1 MSDQREG
8 FLFYRSFYEAI
19 HSLPKK
25 DRLAAYEAVIE
36 YALNGTEP
44 ELSGAPAAVF
54 TLAKPNLD
62 ASKRK
67 AESGKRGGMA
77 RSKPEA
83 NCKQNV
89 SKPEAIKDK
98 GLRIKDEG
106 QGIKD
111 EGVTPVVPCGGHS
124 AVISAYRNRIN
135 PSASQYS
142 LDELTAYAQ
151 AMGDDVC
158 LRAMDIA
165 LDAKAANWNYV
176 RGILRKWQAKGVK
189 CLADIERL
197 DKKPDTRQSVGKFGK
212 GPVCSDYSAPDAGAR
227 LRSDMDKLKLWAEM
241 AGGESG

>member
-1 MSDQREG
+1 MSDRREG

-25 DRLAAYEAVIE
+25 DRLSAYEAVIE

-67 AESGKRGGMA
+67 AESGKKGGMA
-77 RSKPEA
+77 RSKLEA
-83 NCKQNV
+83 NVKQNA

-106 QGIKD
+106 REMKD
-111 EGVTPVVPCGGHS
+111 EGGTHIVPCGGYS
-124 AVISAYRNRIN
+124 MVISAYLDRIN
-135 PSASQYS
+135 PSASQTS
-142 LDELTAYAQ
+142 LEELSVFSEE
-151 AMGDDVC
+151 MGQEVC

-165 LDAKAANWNYV
+165 LDSKKATWPYI
-176 RGILRKWQAKGVK
+176 RGILRKWQSLGVK

-197 DKKPDTRQSVGKFGK
+197 DKKPETQKSGGNPGK
-212 GPVCSDYSAPDAGAR
+212 GPVCSDYSNPEVQNRVRNDI
-227 LRSDMDKLKLWAEM
+227 AELEALM
-241 AGGESG
+241 IGGDTR

>member
-1 MSDQREG
+1 M
-8 FLFYRSFYEAI
+8 FYRSFYEAI

-67 AESGKRGGMA
+67 AESGRRGGMA

-83 NCKQNV
+83 NGKQNA

-106 QGIKD
+106 QEIKD
-111 EGVTPVVPCGGHS
+111 EGVTPVVPYGGHS

-142 LDELTAYAQ
+142 IEELTAYAQ
-151 AMGDDVC
+151 VMGDDVC

-165 LDAKAANWNYV
+165 LDSKKATWPYI
-176 RGILRKWQAKGVK
+176 RGILRKWQSLGVK

-197 DKKPDTRQSVGKFGK
+197 DKKPETRQSGEKPGK
-212 GPVCSDYSAPDAGAR
+212 GPVCADYKAPDVLDR
-227 LRSDMDKLKLWAEM
+227 MRRESEELETLVR
-241 AGGESG
+241 GESE